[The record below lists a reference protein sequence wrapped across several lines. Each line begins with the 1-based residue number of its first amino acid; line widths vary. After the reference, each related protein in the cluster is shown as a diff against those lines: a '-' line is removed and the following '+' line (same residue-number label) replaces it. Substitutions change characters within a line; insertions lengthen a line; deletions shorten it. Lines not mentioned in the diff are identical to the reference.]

1 MTPIRTEADYEAALA
16 RIEQLWDAPLG
27 SPEGDE
33 LDILVDLVELYELK
47 YVPMDYPSPAAAI
60 EFRLDQEGLTPD
72 DLAPDVGTPTEIA
85 DLLSGRREVTL
96 AVAQALHSRLGIPY
110 DVLLQEPSKAAM
122 AARPSP
128 QTSHRSRRSE
138 ATGPCISPSGERH
151 V

>member
-1 MTPIRTEADYEAALA
+1 MGALTPIRTEADYEAALA

-72 DLAPDVGTPTEIA
+72 NLAPDVGTPAEIA
-85 DLLSGRREVTL
+85 EILAGKQEITL
-96 AVAQALHSRLGIPY
+96 AVAQVLHDRLGIPY
-110 DVLLQEPSKAAM
+110 DVLLQE
-122 AARPSP
+122 RRSP
-128 QTSHRSRRSE
+128 ASTERSRTVR
-138 ATGPCISPSGERH
+138 
-151 V
+151 

>member
-72 DLAPDVGTPTEIA
+72 NLAPDVGTPAEIA
-85 DLLSGRREVTL
+85 EILAGKQEITL
-96 AVAQALHSRLGIPY
+96 AVAQVLHDRLGIPY
-110 DVLLQEPSKAAM
+110 DVLLQE
-122 AARPSP
+122 RRSP
-128 QTSHRSRRSE
+128 ASTERSRTVR
-138 ATGPCISPSGERH
+138 
-151 V
+151 